1 MEYTYAAVIGKKDL
15 GSQVIGYILNAP
27 KSLKS
32 IELAGD
38 YTIGGKAVNVTMH
51 KVSHSK
57 ANIKKAKMTQPV
69 SFHAKSGTYTFFP
82 VNS

>member
-1 MEYTYAAVIGKKDL
+1 MENTYAAVIGKKVL
-15 GSQVIGYILNAP
+15 GSQVIGYIVNAP

-32 IELAGD
+32 IEIAGD
-38 YTIGGKAVNVTMH
+38 YTDSGEAVNVTTH

-57 ANIKKAKMTQPV
+57 VNIKKAEMTQPV